1 MQRQDFEWHLC
12 AAPERLSLS
21 PVTQNRLLANLD
33 TNCDITVYQ
42 HCMFEKVYSHSEMK
56 NFKGKYWRY
65 GNWYQALRKFHLAI
79 SPLGTIRMN
88 WDQAEGVLY
97 YFTD

>member
-1 MQRQDFEWHLC
+1 
-12 AAPERLSLS
+12 
-21 PVTQNRLLANLD
+21 
-33 TNCDITVYQ
+33 
-42 HCMFEKVYSHSEMK
+42 MK

-88 WDQAEGVLY
+88 QDQAGSVL
-97 YFTD
+97 FH

>member
-1 MQRQDFEWHLC
+1 
-12 AAPERLSLS
+12 
-21 PVTQNRLLANLD
+21 
-33 TNCDITVYQ
+33 
-42 HCMFEKVYSHSEMK
+42 MK

-88 WDQAEGVLY
+88 RDQAEGVLY